1 VWVYLQLHN
10 DNIQDAATGVRNE
23 YNRAQTRH
31 EEQAL
36 RAQPQQPTRFC
47 PSTGATPFL
56 DAFLSS
62 ESMPTP
68 TVDLATER
76 FRATGG
82 IGERMVQ
89 TEEDVA
95 AVRDFIFGS
104 QLTSTDGASAYLP
117 SEQPIPWHQHRPT
130 IPNCKRWSSQSPR
143 TSQSRQPSLA
153 ARPLTA
159 MQRVR

>member
-1 VWVYLQLHN
+1 MEVRCRAPAAGCTIAYGANGRQQCARQDWLRPHEHECGFYLQLHN
-10 DNIQDAATGVRNE
+10 DNIQDATTGVRNE
-23 YNRAQTRH
+23 YNRAHTRH

-68 TVDLATER
+68 TVDLATGR

-104 QLTSTDGASAYLP
+104 QLTSTDGALNSISA
-117 SEQPIPWHQHRPT
+117 E
-130 IPNCKRWSSQSPR
+130 
-143 TSQSRQPSLA
+143 
-153 ARPLTA
+153 
-159 MQRVR
+159 